1 MNVVF
6 NTNAYKNMAIVICYA
21 IIYPCG
27 SDNVEDAI
35 ILNLG
40 IQGTPVPLFYE
51 ALIGDHFT
59 SSAVPFTLGTQYYVD
74 SICCSASCLV
84 GFPGPYSTA
93 PASTELQVTSGACV
107 INSCVGTL
115 IPCEGGDPIYLRLGQ
130 ENQFVQ
136 LQWLALEGQLLTF
149 STPGYS
155 GVYYL
160 SDVCCSVPA
169 ATLCGIDQLLMVP
182 PPTVDENLGEG
193 PCFDP
198 PTPPTCCGSILPCD
212 GGNPITVYIGTD
224 TSSEYDAWDALIG
237 NTITIDLPGYI
248 GTFIVDSICCIGE
261 TIIDPCLNSA
271 PCLLNSVIID
281 LADVTDLGPIPC
293 PIPCYALTNCKSNQ
307 TILTS
312 TNLWEYVNSVI
323 TIEEYPGCWQVS
335 LGEGC
340 VDEADVTLISGYDDC
355 ECCLPPVPPKYTR
368 IIPAPNR
375 VFYKLPSQ
383 CDVTT
388 NVKFANAYY
397 NIFRQ
402 IRYGIAVNCEVNE
415 DRILIKKELNDL
427 AAIYDATAC
436 ISTTPP
442 VPIICPEP
450 PGNPFI
456 PPPPPVTY
464 TFTVGAYGIDPGTFG
479 CTTCL
484 DGSAPLGGSNL
495 CPQFNLVLDYNIL
508 DTLDIYSAYVFNY
521 NGNCLWAI
529 GFTIIA
535 GSDPTFQTYTMT
547 SANITSVPLDGTS
560 PCLTCGG

>member
-1 MNVVF
+1 
-6 NTNAYKNMAIVICYA
+6 MAIVICYA

-27 SDNVEDAI
+27 SDGIEDAI

-40 IQGTPVPLFYE
+40 AQGTPLPLFYE
-51 ALIGDHFT
+51 SLIGDQFT
-59 SSAVPFTLGTQYYVD
+59 SSTAPFTLGTQYYVS

-84 GFPGPYSTA
+84 GFPAGPYLPA
-93 PASTELQVTSGACV
+93 PAPDRLQVTSG
-107 INSCVGTL
+107 SCVNHTCIGTL
-115 IPCEGGDPIYLRLGQ
+115 IPCEGGDSVYIRLGF
-130 ENQFVQ
+130 ENEPTH
-136 LQWLALEGQLLTF
+136 LYWLALLDQLLTF

-160 SDVCCSVPA
+160 SDICCYGADENSM
-169 ATLCGIDQLLMVP
+169 TICGIDQSSMVP

-198 PTPPTCCGSILPCD
+198 PPPPPPPDPDPDPDPPTPPTCCASIFPCE

-224 TSSEYDAWDALIG
+224 TSSDYATWSSYLG
-237 NTITIDLPGYI
+237 NTITIDLPEYP

-261 TIIDPCLNSA
+261 TILDPCLNSA
-271 PCLLNSVIID
+271 PCLLNSVVID
-281 LADVTDLGPIPC
+281 LADVIDLGEIPC
-293 PIPCYALTNCKSNQ
+293 SVPCYALTNCKSNQ

-335 LGEGC
+335 LREGC

-355 ECCLPPVPPKYTR
+355 LCCLGPEPPKYTR

-436 ISTTPP
+436 VITTPP
-442 VPIICPEP
+442 VAVICPEP

-456 PPPPPVTY
+456 PPPPR
-464 TFTVGAYGIDPGTFG
+464 
-479 CTTCL
+479 
-484 DGSAPLGGSNL
+484 
-495 CPQFNLVLDYNIL
+495 
-508 DTLDIYSAYVFNY
+508 
-521 NGNCLWAI
+521 
-529 GFTIIA
+529 
-535 GSDPTFQTYTMT
+535 
-547 SANITSVPLDGTS
+547 
-560 PCLTCGG
+560 

>member
-27 SDNVEDAI
+27 SDGLEDAI

-40 IQGTPVPLFYE
+40 AQGTPVPLFYE
-51 ALIGDHFT
+51 SLIGDQFT
-59 SSAVPFTLGTQYYVD
+59 SSDAPFTLATQYYVG

-84 GFPGPYSTA
+84 GYPAGPYLPA
-93 PASTELQVTSGACV
+93 PAPDRLQVTSG
-107 INSCVGTL
+107 SCFNRTCIGTL
-115 IPCEGGDPIYLRLGQ
+115 IPCEGGDSVYIRLGF
-130 ENQFVQ
+130 ENEATH
-136 LQWLALEGQLLTF
+136 LYWLALLDQLLTF

-155 GVYYL
+155 GVYHL
-160 SDVCCSVPA
+160 SDICCYGTDENSSTICGINQSLLVPA
-169 ATLCGIDQLLMVP
+169 
-182 PPTVDENLGEG
+182 PTVDENLGQG
-193 PCFDP
+193 PCFDPPPPPPPPPPPDPDPDP
-198 PTPPTCCGSILPCD
+198 PTPPTCCASIFPCE

-224 TSSEYDAWDALIG
+224 TSLDYATWSSYVG
-237 NTITIDLPGYI
+237 NTITIDLPEYP

-261 TIIDPCLNSA
+261 TILDPCLNSA

-281 LADVTDLGPIPC
+281 LADVTDLGEIPC
-293 PIPCYALTNCKSNQ
+293 PETCYVLTNCETQ
-307 TILTS
+307 QQII
-312 TNLWEYVNSVI
+312 TNSELGFYVNSVI

-335 LGEGC
+335 LSEDCIGA
-340 VDEADVTLISGYDDC
+340 VEATLITGYDDC
-355 ECCLPPVPPKYTR
+355 LCCLGPEPPKYTR

-436 ISTTPP
+436 VITTPP
-442 VPIICPEP
+442 IAVICPEP
-450 PGNPFI
+450 
-456 PPPPPVTY
+456 
-464 TFTVGAYGIDPGTFG
+464 
-479 CTTCL
+479 
-484 DGSAPLGGSNL
+484 S
-495 CPQFNLVLDYNIL
+495 
-508 DTLDIYSAYVFNY
+508 
-521 NGNCLWAI
+521 
-529 GFTIIA
+529 
-535 GSDPTFQTYTMT
+535 
-547 SANITSVPLDGTS
+547 
-560 PCLTCGG
+560 

>member
-6 NTNAYKNMAIVICYA
+6 NTNAYKNMVICYA
-21 IIYPCG
+21 IVYPCG

-40 IQGTPVPLFYE
+40 LQNTPVPLFYE

-59 SSAVPFTLGTQYYVD
+59 STTSPFVSGTEYYIG
-74 SICCSASCLV
+74 SICCELACLS
-84 GFPGPYSTA
+84 GFPAGPYPSA
-93 PASTELQVTSGACV
+93 PSPDNITIISGPCVT
-107 INSCVGTL
+107 NSCVGTL
-115 IPCEGGDPIYLRLGQ
+115 IPCDGGEPIYLRLGT
-130 ENQFVQ
+130 ENQFVY
-136 LQWLALEGQLLTF
+136 LQWLPLEGQLLTF

-169 ATLCGIDQLLMVP
+169 ATLCGIDQLLLVA
-182 PPTVDENLGEG
+182 PPTVDENLGQG
-193 PCFDP
+193 PCFDPPPPPPPPDPDPDP
-198 PTPPTCCGSILPCD
+198 PTPPTCCASIFPCE

-224 TSSEYDAWDALIG
+224 TSLDYATWSSYVG
-237 NTITIDLPGYI
+237 NTITIDLPEYP

-261 TIIDPCLNSA
+261 TILDPCLNSA

-281 LADVTDLGPIPC
+281 LADVTDLGEIPC
-293 PIPCYALTNCKSNQ
+293 PETCYVLTNCETQ
-307 TILTS
+307 QQII
-312 TNLWEYVNSVI
+312 TNSELGFYVNSVI

-335 LGEGC
+335 LSDDCIGA
-340 VDEADVTLISGYDDC
+340 VEATLITGYDDC
-355 ECCLPPVPPKYTR
+355 LCCLGPEPPKYTR

-436 ISTTPP
+436 VITTTP
-442 VPIICPEP
+442 VAVICPEP
-450 PGNPFI
+450 
-456 PPPPPVTY
+456 
-464 TFTVGAYGIDPGTFG
+464 
-479 CTTCL
+479 
-484 DGSAPLGGSNL
+484 S
-495 CPQFNLVLDYNIL
+495 
-508 DTLDIYSAYVFNY
+508 
-521 NGNCLWAI
+521 
-529 GFTIIA
+529 
-535 GSDPTFQTYTMT
+535 
-547 SANITSVPLDGTS
+547 
-560 PCLTCGG
+560 